1 MSRRHCKR
9 HQAELFSTKYVL
21 EREHLEGELHKVRNR
36 MERRA
41 RIHSMPREFRIH
53 VHGMG
58 QWSKKII
65 KNGELTR
72 P

>member
-9 HQAELFSTKYVL
+9 HQHELFATRYAI
-21 EREHLEGELHKVRNR
+21 ERNLLEGEMHTVRNR

-41 RIHSMPREFRIH
+41 RVRSMPRQFRTN
-53 VHGMG
+53 VHGFG
-58 QWSKKII
+58 QWTKKII

>member
-9 HQAELFSTKYVL
+9 HQHELFATRYAI
-21 EREHLEGELHKVRNR
+21 ERNFLEGELHTVRNR
-36 MERRA
+36 MERRQ
-41 RIHSMPREFRIH
+41 RVRSMPRQYRIH

-58 QWSKKII
+58 QWRFKII
-65 KNGELTR
+65 KEGELVR